1 VASSQIWHYPQAAA
15 QLAVSEGI
23 PLDVA
28 LQALQALGADVS
40 EDRFARLYGQ
50 AEQARALVGPTGGIP
65 PENFPPSELIQTRS
79 TVTSTGLQYQL
90 QVSAIDLETDRELQI
105 PYSIVTDD
113 MISVEEAQEA
123 AVVAQTLR
131 GTMPGH
137 PSGNFRVIDARLTG
151 VYRLV
156 PLQEA

>member
-1 VASSQIWHYPQAAA
+1 MADSPIWRYPQAAA
-15 QLAVSEGI
+15 QLAVREGI

-28 LQALQALGADVS
+28 FQTLQALGSNVS
-40 EDRFARLYGQ
+40 ADRFARFYGQ
-50 AEQARALVGPTGGIP
+50 AEEARALVGPTGEIP
-65 PENFPPSELIQTRS
+65 PENFPPQELIQTRS
-79 TVTSTGLQYQL
+79 TITSEGLQYQL
-90 QVSAIDLETDRELQI
+90 QVSAVDLETDRELQI
-105 PYSIVTDD
+105 PYSIVVDEP
-113 MISVEEAQEA
+113 ISIEEAQEA

-156 PLQEA
+156 PLGEP